1 MDFETAEAIIA
12 GRDKKSAG
20 RRQVVAFALSSSLRH
35 DERIQWLY
43 WTNLAYNAGSKSL
56 QGYGKR
62 STDAGDYMILYAV
75 CQEALL
81 GIFGRHLAAKADY
94 DLLTAPVRPYVPALE
109 IT

>member
-62 STDAGDYMILYAV
+62 AIYAADYMILYAI
-75 CQEALL
+75 CREAML
-81 GIFGRHLAAKADY
+81 GIFARHLAAPTDY
-94 DLLTAPVRPYVPALE
+94 KLLIEPVRLWVPVLE
-109 IT
+109 VN